1 MPTALPTLA
10 VVTPSYN
17 TGRYIAPAIESVLAQ
32 DYPHEYIVMDGG
44 STDQTVDVLKS
55 FGDRLN
61 WISQKDGGQSDAINQ
76 GFARTKGEI
85 LGWLNSDDTYE
96 PGAFRAVAEFFAAHP
111 EVSLVYGDAKYIDA
125 KGKYIAKC
133 VHIEPYDSHRL
144 YHYTDFIV
152 QPAAFFRRSAFEAVG
167 GIDAA
172 IHYAMDY
179 DLWLKI
185 AKRFPVAY
193 LPTPL
198 ANFRWLAD
206 NKTATGGFR
215 RLNEIRGILARQG
228 FSEPAY
234 IRLERVNLHMQ
245 HAKAAMGKG
254 RIGEAFV
261 HGGQAAGTFLRSA
274 RAIKSMF
281 SPHTWHIIWIGQ
293 VLRARAVR
301 EQG

>member
-17 TGRYIAPAIESVLAQ
+17 TGKYIGPAIESVLAQ
-32 DYPHEYIVMDGG
+32 DYPADYIVMDGG

-55 FGDRLN
+55 FGDRLK
-61 WISQKDGGQSDAINQ
+61 WVSQKDGGQSDAINQ
-76 GFARTKGEI
+76 GFSRTKGEI

-125 KGKYIAKC
+125 KGKYIARC
-133 VHIEPYDSHRL
+133 VHVEPYVPHRL
-144 YHYTDFIV
+144 FHYTDFIV
-152 QPAAFFRRSAFEAVG
+152 QPAAFFRRSAYEAVG
-167 GIDAA
+167 GIDPA

-193 LPTPL
+193 LPKPL

-215 RLNEIRGILARQG
+215 RLDEIRGILARQG

-234 IRLERVNLHMQ
+234 IRLERVNLYLQQAKSALLRGHIPTAIADS
-245 HAKAAMGKG
+245 AKAAGS
-254 RIGEAFV
+254 
-261 HGGQAAGTFLRSA
+261 FLRSA
-274 RAIKSMF
+274 RAIRSML

-293 VLRARAVR
+293 VLRARAAR
-301 EQG
+301 EQS